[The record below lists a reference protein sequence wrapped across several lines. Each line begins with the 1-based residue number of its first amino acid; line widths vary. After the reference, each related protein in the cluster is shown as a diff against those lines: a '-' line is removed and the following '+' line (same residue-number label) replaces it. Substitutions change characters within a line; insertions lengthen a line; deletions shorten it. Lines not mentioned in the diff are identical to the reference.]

1 MSPQN
6 GDRPDPVDISVGARI
21 RLVRKM
27 RGRSQQGLAE
37 AIGVTF
43 QQVQKYESGA
53 NRVSASMLTRIA
65 VDLGVPITEFFG
77 PVEAASQ
84 IGDDLTAMLGE
95 PGALRLLRGYCQLPH
110 RHKAALVSF
119 IEALS
124 GLSGR
129 ALQRRGA
136 RRPHPVCIR
145 LSAHRAS

>member
-6 GDRPDPVDISVGARI
+6 GDRRDPVDISVGARI

-65 VDLGVPITEFFG
+65 ADLDVPITEFFG
-77 PVEAASQ
+77 PVETAPWAS
-84 IGDDLTAMLGE
+84 DDLAAMLGE
-95 PGALRLLRGYCQLPH
+95 PGALRLLNGYCQLP
-110 RHKAALVSF
+110 RGCKVALVSL

-124 GLSGR
+124 
-129 ALQRRGA
+129 RGA
-136 RRPHPVCIR
+136 P
-145 LSAHRAS
+145 